1 MDDILVF
8 LLLLALVIFF
18 VSAIGFVVKW
28 IKKKPKKKWGIVALA
43 AFVAF
48 WGIGVVWGIVSPSDS
63 VKNDD
68 NQSETSQIETKPSE
82 NPDTNEIVGET
93 IDELMPEITAETNL
107 FVEKLISFGFTEG
120 EATENAK
127 ILMQCG
133 VPTISVC
140 EPTDPNA
147 TIDGLVSY
155 RGKLDD
161 DRTIW
166 FTVENRKIFYVSL
179 NGEDLYDEDKGGYL
193 KNFNDVHIP
202 ETDVSVAV
210 ADTLRNKTETVLDGY
225 FTSSRYYDAWAYGR
239 EDNQYMVQCQATDGS
254 ILTSNWINCR
264 VWFEQQDNGEFTVTG
279 VQING
284 KQYQLK

>member
-82 NPDTNEIVGET
+82 KPDTNEIVGET

-133 VPTISVC
+133 IPTISVC
-140 EPTDPNA
+140 EPTDPNV

-179 NGEDLYDEDKGGYL
+179 NGEDLYDKDKGGYL
-193 KNFNDVHIP
+193 KNFDEIHIP
-202 ETDVSVAV
+202 ETTISVTVS
-210 ADTLRNKTETVLDGY
+210 DELRNKTESVLDGY
-225 FTSSRYYDAWAYGR
+225 FASSRYYDAWGFAR

-254 ILTSNWINCR
+254 MLTSNWLNCR
-264 VWFEQQDNGEFTVTG
+264 VWYEQQDNGAFVVTG

-284 KQYQLK
+284 KQYKLK

>member
-28 IKKKPKKKWGIVALA
+28 IKKKPTKKWGIVALA

-68 NQSETSQIETKPSE
+68 NQSETSQIETKPSGK
-82 NPDTNEIVGET
+82 PDTNEIVGET

-133 VPTISVC
+133 IPTISVC

-179 NGEDLYDEDKGGYL
+179 NGEDLYDKDKGGYL
-193 KNFNDVHIP
+193 KNFDEIHIP
-202 ETDVSVAV
+202 ETTISVTVS
-210 ADTLRNKTETVLDGY
+210 DELRNKTESVLDGY
-225 FTSSRYYDAWAYGR
+225 FASSRYYDAWGFAR

-254 ILTSNWINCR
+254 MLTSNWINCR
-264 VWFEQQDNGEFTVTG
+264 VWYEQQDRGDFVVTG

-284 KQYQLK
+284 KQYKLK

>member
-48 WGIGVVWGIVSPSDS
+48 WGIGVVWGIVFPSDS

>member
-1 MDDILVF
+1 MDDIFVC
-8 LLLLALVIFF
+8 LLLLAIAVCI
-18 VSAIGFVVKW
+18 VSVIGFIVKW
-28 IKKKPKKKWGIVALA
+28 VMKKPKKKWGIVAVI
-43 AFVAF
+43 AFVSF
-48 WGIGVVWGIVSPSDS
+48 WGIGVVWGIVFPSDS

-82 NPDTNEIVGET
+82 KPDTNEIVGET

-155 RGKLDD
+155 RGKL
-161 DRTIW
+161 
-166 FTVENRKIFYVSL
+166 K
-179 NGEDLYDEDKGGYL
+179 
-193 KNFNDVHIP
+193 
-202 ETDVSVAV
+202 
-210 ADTLRNKTETVLDGY
+210 
-225 FTSSRYYDAWAYGR
+225 
-239 EDNQYMVQCQATDGS
+239 
-254 ILTSNWINCR
+254 
-264 VWFEQQDNGEFTVTG
+264 
-279 VQING
+279 
-284 KQYQLK
+284 

>member
-107 FVEKLISFGFTEG
+107 FVERLISFGFTEG

>member
-82 NPDTNEIVGET
+82 KPDTNEIVGET

-133 VPTISVC
+133 IPTISVC

-179 NGEDLYDEDKGGYL
+179 NGEDLYDKDKGGYL
-193 KNFNDVHIP
+193 KNFDEIHIP
-202 ETDVSVAV
+202 ETTISVTVS
-210 ADTLRNKTETVLDGY
+210 DELRNKTESVLDGY
-225 FTSSRYYDAWAYGR
+225 FASSRYYDAWGFAR
-239 EDNQYMVQCQATDGS
+239 EDNQYLVQCQATDGS
-254 ILTSNWINCR
+254 MLTSTWLNCR
-264 VWFEQQDNGEFTVTG
+264 VWYEQQDNGAFVVTG

-284 KQYQLK
+284 KQYKLK